1 MKNVND
7 KVGFVL
13 KIDER
18 ATEGKAEKRLW
29 EKSWV
34 KKYKLRSGKGGMI
47 TQIPRVIWLN
57 KGEISYFHYG

>member
-34 KKYKLRSGKGGMI
+34 EKEVQIAKRKRWYDHPNTQGNLAKQGG
-47 TQIPRVIWLN
+47 N
-57 KGEISYFHYG
+57 

>member
-18 ATEGKAEKRLW
+18 AKEGKAEKRLW

-34 KKYKLRSGKGGMI
+34 EKEEVQIAKRKRWYDHPNTQGNLAKQGG
-47 TQIPRVIWLN
+47 N
-57 KGEISYFHYG
+57 